1 MMLHQWQFELTL
13 PEGERAN
20 VSMGSIF
27 HGAWME
33 LLDTNY
39 VAILHD
45 QGIRPYTQGL
55 ILAKEKKPVWRITT
69 LTDEAAEK
77 MVQPLLS
84 QQQIFLR
91 QRKYAISLHL
101 TEEKAVTAESLAD
114 KTFAD
119 TMVSKYG
126 KLNFLTPTSFK
137 HNERY
142 MMFPDLAMIFA
153 SLLRKWNT
161 FIPEI
166 QLQEPALEQKLAEV
180 CICNR
185 YNLHSS
191 FFALERTKIT
201 GFRGDMSF
209 RFLGTEMEKRI
220 LQLLFSFAPFAGIGI
235 KTALGMGQ
243 VESESLLMR

>member
-1 MMLHQWQFELTL
+1 MLHEWKFALTF
-13 PEGERAN
+13 PAGERTN

-39 VAILHD
+39 VATLHE

-55 ILAKEKKPVWRITT
+55 ILAKEKQPIWRVTT

-84 QQQIFLR
+84 QQQLFLR
-91 QRKYAISLHL
+91 QRHYVVALQVM
-101 TEEKAVTAESLAD
+101 EEKSVTAESLAD
-114 KTFAD
+114 RAFTEETVA
-119 TMVSKYG
+119 KYG
-126 KLNFLTPTSFK
+126 KLKFLTPTSFK
-137 HNERY
+137 HNESY
-142 MMFPDLAMIFA
+142 MMFPDLTMIFA

-161 FIPEI
+161 FIPDI
-166 QLQEPALEQKLAEV
+166 KVQEPDLEQKLAEV
-180 CICNR
+180 CLCTR

-191 FFALERTKIT
+191 IFALERTRIT

-220 LQLLFSFAPFAGIGI
+220 LSLLFSFAPFAGIGI

-243 VESESLLMR
+243 ADIE